1 LSGIRHVVF
10 DLGRVLLRWEPELPY
25 FRLIPDAI
33 DREHFL
39 AEICN
44 ARWLL
49 DTDLGI
55 SWAEAEYDLIARH
68 PEHKAM
74 IRAFRPHW
82 HEMTPGLVEGTP
94 LILSQLIA
102 AGFDVTALTNF
113 ASDTFEEAFDR
124 FGVLA
129 AFRGI
134 TVSARC
140 GLAKPD
146 EAIFEHHTAELGLD
160 PGATLFFDD
169 ALANV
174 QAARRVGWR
183 AEIFGDADTMRRD
196 LKRHGIRID

>member
-1 LSGIRHVVF
+1 LSGIQHIVF
-10 DLGRVLLRWEPELPY
+10 DLGRVLLRWEPELP
-25 FRLIPDAI
+25 FLRLIPNAL

-49 DTDLGI
+49 DTDLGV
-55 SWAEAEYDLIARH
+55 SWEEAERGLIARH

-74 IRAFRPHW
+74 IRAFRQHW
-82 HEMTPGLVEGTP
+82 GDMVPGLVEGTP

-102 AGFDVTALTNF
+102 SGYDVTALTNF
-113 ASDTFEEAFDR
+113 ASDTFDEAFER
-124 FGVLA
+124 FGLLG

-146 EAIFEHHTAELGLD
+146 EAIFERHAADFGLE
-160 PGATLFFDD
+160 PRATLFFDD
-169 ALANV
+169 APANV
-174 QAARRVGWR
+174 QAARRVGWQ
-183 AEIFGDADTMRRD
+183 AEIFTGADAMRRD
-196 LKRHGIRID
+196 LKRHGVKID